1 MGKRLTII
9 FTCPADGD
17 SLILNGQI
25 YHCSKCESN
34 YPVINGVLCTLKV
47 PDLFYE
53 GAYRNR
59 TSFLPKFNNLMFNWP
74 LWVINS
80 GWLWVIKNHV
90 PRGGVLLEL
99 GCAGG
104 VDFLGDSYQAIG
116 CDLSFSSLQNISC
129 YKYKVQMDASKCIN
143 LKSES
148 VDAIVSSYFWE
159 HIDPSAKPAILA
171 ECFRVLK
178 PNGKIIFL
186 YDVVTKN
193 PLISWFRSK
202 NPLMYSAQFIDGDG
216 HVGYET
222 IGDNIYKFEAAGFKV
237 IKNSGLERTP
247 IQSPSIYQK
256 LQYFSIDSNKSIFR
270 YLTIFGKSP
279 YFYPYSLLIRIVDA
293 FIGPLL
299 PLSWSRIHLLVAQ
312 KTLHR

>member
-1 MGKRLTII
+1 MLKA
-9 FTCPADGD
+9 PD
-17 SLILNGQI
+17 S
-25 YHCSKCESN
+25 
-34 YPVINGVLCTLKV
+34 
-47 PDLFYE
+47 FYE
-53 GAYRNR
+53 GTYKNR
-59 TSFLPKFNNLMFNWP
+59 TSFLPKFDNLMFNWP

-90 PRGGVLLEL
+90 PKRGILLEL

-104 VDFLGDSYQAIG
+104 VDFLGNRYQTIG

-129 YKYKVQMDASKCIN
+129 YKYKVQMDASKCIT

-159 HIDPSAKPAILA
+159 HIDPNTKPAILA

-202 NPLMYSAQFIDGDG
+202 NPSMYLTQFIDGDG
-216 HVGYET
+216 HIGYEN
-222 IGDNIYKFEAAGFKV
+222 IRDNIFKFERAGFKI

-247 IQSPSIYQK
+247 VQSPSIYQK
-256 LQYFSIDSNKSIFR
+256 LQYFSIDSDKSAFR
-270 YLTIFGKSP
+270 YLAFFGKSP
-279 YFYPYSLLIRIVDA
+279 YFYPYSLFLRLIDTI
-293 FIGPLL
+293 IGPLL
-299 PLSWSRIHLLVAQ
+299 PISWSRIHLIAAQ
-312 KTLHR
+312 KIPKIK